1 MRSAIIHTKIKEME
15 ESVKII
21 EDNLPYTLE
30 QFQSLGLVK
39 DGIYKRV
46 EYALE
51 NVFDICAII
60 NTDLSLGI
68 PLDDSG
74 ILENLENNQIFT
86 PELLEKLK
94 SMKGFRNILVHRYG
108 SVNDQMAF
116 RNLQTHLKDFAIFKK
131 EVEALLTDQP

>member
-30 QFQSLGLVK
+30 EFQSLGLVK